1 MNDLPTGLPEGFLF
15 SQHSL
20 TTYQR
25 CKRRFWYRYVQRQ
38 PWPMAEDKEPLQY
51 QQQLARGVTFHRW
64 LERAHLGMPV
74 TEQVEAS
81 NDPELQAWWRAWLTF
96 DESGL
101 PRDVRQAELPLVVPF
116 GRHRLYARYDLLTL
130 DRSGRAVII
139 DWKTLRSV
147 PSLAVLRNRLQT
159 RIYCCLLVTAG
170 AVLAGIQQ
178 LDPEQITMCYW
189 FANDP
194 QATVYL
200 PYSRSLYEADL
211 RLLHALVAEIDILPE
226 QGFTLTEQQAQCAR
240 CNYRT
245 LCERAADASSAAQ
258 GIDWL
263 DEEVDFNLDMDQTP
277 VVDW

>member
-1 MNDLPTGLPEGFLF
+1 MSNSLLALPDGFLF

-64 LERAHLGMPV
+64 LERAHLGLPV
-74 TEQVEAS
+74 TEQVDAS
-81 NDPELQAWWRAWLTF
+81 HDPELQAWWRAWLTF
-96 DESGL
+96 DESTL
-101 PRDVRQAELPLVVPF
+101 PQDVRQAELPLVVPL

-159 RIYCCLLVTAG
+159 RIYCSLLVGAG

-178 LDPEQITMCYW
+178 LAPEQITMCYW

-200 PYSRSLYEADL
+200 PYNRTQLEAD
-211 RLLHALVAEIDILPE
+211 RQLLLALVDEIDSLPE
-226 QGFTLTEQQAQCAR
+226 QGFTLTEQQAQCTR

-245 LCERAADASSAAQ
+245 LCERSADPANAAQ

-263 DEEVDFNLDMDQTP
+263 DEDVDFNLELDQAP

>member
-1 MNDLPTGLPEGFLF
+1 MSDSSRALPEGFLF

-25 CKRRFWYRYVQRQ
+25 CKRRFWFKYAQHQ

-51 QQQLARGVTFHRW
+51 QQQLARGVVFHRW
-64 LERAHLGMPV
+64 LERAHLGLPV
-74 TEQVEAS
+74 SEQVAAS
-81 NDPELQAWWRAWLTF
+81 NDLELQSWWRAWLTF
-96 DESGL
+96 DETTL
-101 PRDVRQAELPLVVPF
+101 PQDVRQAELPLVVPL

-139 DWKTLRSV
+139 DWKTLRTV
-147 PSLAVLRNRLQT
+147 PPLAVLRNRLQT
-159 RIYCCLLVTAG
+159 RIYCYILASAG
-170 AVLAGIQQ
+170 TVFTEVSQ
-178 LDPEQITMCYW
+178 LKPEQISMCYW

-200 PYSRSLYEADL
+200 PYSRTLFDADQQ
-211 RLLHALVAEIDILPE
+211 LLNSLVAEIDSLPE
-226 QGFTLTEQQAQCAR
+226 QGFTLTEQRAQCAR

-245 LCERAADASSAAQ
+245 LCERATDSTSLAQ

-263 DEEVDFNLDMDQTP
+263 DEDVDFNLELDKAP
-277 VVDW
+277 IIDW